1 MEKVARLK
9 RALNLTPL
17 LQIVERFPENTN
29 FAYICQLT
37 KFGALMHCGSKDYS
51 KMHPALY
58 TNTHHDV
65 KDLENH
71 KMVKNKNPEYL
82 ENRT

>member
-1 MEKVARLK
+1 M
-9 RALNLTPL
+9 
-17 LQIVERFPENTN
+17 
-29 FAYICQLT
+29 T
-37 KFGALMHCGSKDYS
+37 KFGALMHCGSKGYS